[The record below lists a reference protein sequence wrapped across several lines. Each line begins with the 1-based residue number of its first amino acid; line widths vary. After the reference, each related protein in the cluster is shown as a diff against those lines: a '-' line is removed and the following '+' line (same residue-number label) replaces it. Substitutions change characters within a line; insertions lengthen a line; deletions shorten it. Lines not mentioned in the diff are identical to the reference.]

1 MRSTLDAHR
10 YPGGVRKTEDDVK
23 PWRKKVVCDGSSEPE
38 QEAKRHLETYRNM
51 RHLRDAL
58 HHRCASLLKDKVLS
72 QRLVLQQRDET
83 TRVKCEAKNKTK
95 QKQKKR
101 AFFTLQHNDS
111 YLQSLPKTSY
121 YQIFDLQK
129 QLVQRGHLK
138 TSRELEDFHR
148 CIDYNSPPSQMQ
160 RNLQD
165 VRKKMLGSR
174 SSAVDLTSQQK
185 TESDPCSPEDGGDE
199 EDDLCCS
206 RLLEHRSGSGESK
219 EKDAVEQMFF
229 KMKVP
234 TFTTLQP
241 NIMRIFQSKMP
252 DLIIAEIPEKSR
264 KAEIYLRRLRQMHH
278 LCLNNMSICQRLVT
292 DGECNLD

>member
-23 PWRKKVVCDGSSEPE
+23 PWRKKVACDGRSQPE
-38 QEAKRHLETYRNM
+38 QEAKVWHQTLLDQRHLETYRNM
-51 RHLRDAL
+51 HHLRDAL
-58 HHRCASLLKDKVLS
+58 HHRCAALLKDKVLS

-83 TRVKCEAKNKTK
+83 TRAKYEAKNETK

-101 AFFTLQHNDS
+101 AFSKLQHNDS

-138 TSRELEDFHR
+138 TSRELEDFYR

-185 TESDPCSPEDGGDE
+185 TEHDPCSPEDGGDE
-199 EDDLCCS
+199 EDDICCS

-219 EKDAVEQMFF
+219 EKKAIEQMFP
-229 KMKVP
+229 KVGDSDGVNA
-234 TFTTLQP
+234 F
-241 NIMRIFQSKMP
+241 
-252 DLIIAEIPEKSR
+252 
-264 KAEIYLRRLRQMHH
+264 Y
-278 LCLNNMSICQRLVT
+278 LVT
-292 DGECNLD
+292 FFVWATRWCSG